1 MEQNPG
7 RRPEK
12 HATQKKRPSFPT
24 VRLLCP
30 KSPDLFEQSSGPAIA
45 ASTPFASQPG
55 DRGRERSAGKG
66 SRGIHSAPL
75 APFSGGASWCFS
87 HPITAMMDMARRYEP
102 HRYGGAASGWHKAG
116 DLIHGMNDALQCS
129 ISAFSV
135 RSASRFFSASR
146 TPAAL
151 EDRRRSRPSSS
162 RGCPMPAYGAAARAL
177 CSYSCG
183 GVAWLLMASRSGCA
197 CCGCLELRA
206 GRSPR

>member
-1 MEQNPG
+1 MSMPIGSYSDSDWRGDSFPFVRKIGAKAFPELRNHPEGFASNQRAPTLRPKSCTGSQHSTQRVYASATMEQNPG

-75 APFSGGASWCFS
+75 ASLSGGASWRFS
-87 HPITAMMDMARRYEP
+87 HSIIAMMDMARR
-102 HRYGGAASGWHKAG
+102 
-116 DLIHGMNDALQCS
+116 
-129 ISAFSV
+129 
-135 RSASRFFSASR
+135 
-146 TPAAL
+146 
-151 EDRRRSRPSSS
+151 
-162 RGCPMPAYGAAARAL
+162 
-177 CSYSCG
+177 
-183 GVAWLLMASRSGCA
+183 CA
-197 CCGCLELRA
+197 T
-206 GRSPR
+206 S